1 MEYFDSVVSEIHG
14 GRVKEVVEHRANGGK
29 VFATF
34 CVYVPEEI
42 VIAANGIW
50 VGLCGGAE
58 LPIPTAEEVLPRDLC
73 PLIKSSIGFKLERI
87 CPYFQVADLVV
98 GETTCDCK
106 KKAYEVFREYV
117 PMYIMEVPQQKG
129 KKDWEL
135 WLNELYTF
143 KDKVEEVTNNKVTPE
158 KLAQSI
164 KLVDGRRAALDR
176 LFALRKADPAP
187 ISGLDTLLV
196 VQLAYFDDPSR
207 ATAQVNALCDE
218 LETRV
223 KQEQGVA
230 PKGAPRILTSG
241 TPMVIPNWKV
251 PSIVETRGAVIVC
264 EESCTGT
271 RLLTGATE
279 VNGDGLDAQLKA
291 IAERQ
296 LKTHCA
302 CFTPNDERIEDI
314 IRLSQEYNVNGVIYC
329 TLKFCQAF
337 NVEGE
342 KVKRALD
349 REGIPLLRLE
359 TDYGEGDTGQITT
372 RIEAFLEQI
381 AK

>member
-1 MEYFDSVVSEIHG
+1 
-14 GRVKEVVEHRANGGK
+14 
-29 VFATF
+29 
-34 CVYVPEEI
+34 
-42 VIAANGIW
+42 
-50 VGLCGGAE
+50 
-58 LPIPTAEEVLPRDLC
+58 
-73 PLIKSSIGFKLERI
+73 
-87 CPYFQVADLVV
+87 
-98 GETTCDCK
+98 
-106 KKAYEVFREYV
+106 
-117 PMYIMEVPQQKG
+117 
-129 KKDWEL
+129 
-135 WLNELYTF
+135 
-143 KDKVEEVTNNKVTPE
+143 
-158 KLAQSI
+158 
-164 KLVDGRRAALDR
+164 
-176 LFALRKADPAP
+176 
-187 ISGLDTLLV
+187 
-196 VQLAYFDDPSR
+196 
-207 ATAQVNALCDE
+207 
-218 LETRV
+218 
-223 KQEQGVA
+223 
-230 PKGAPRILTSG
+230 
-241 TPMVIPNWKV
+241 MVIPNWKV

-314 IRLSQEYNVNGVIYC
+314 IRLSQEYNVNGVIHC